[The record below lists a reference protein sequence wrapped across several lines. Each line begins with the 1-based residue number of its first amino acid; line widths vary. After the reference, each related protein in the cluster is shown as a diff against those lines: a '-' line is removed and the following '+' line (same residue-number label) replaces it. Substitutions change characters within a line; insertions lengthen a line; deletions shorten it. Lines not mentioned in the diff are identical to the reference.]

1 MLKVKFETIK
11 QDTNEKNITYL
22 RTMMVDISQKS
33 ISLHSIPV
41 RSDNRPISYF
51 FERDTTSK
59 KYLRSETTAILSNL
73 WIDGELIDL
82 SYKED
87 ENV

>member
-11 QDTNEKNITYL
+11 QDTNEKDITYL
-22 RTMMVDISQKS
+22 RAMMVDISQKS
-33 ISLHSIPV
+33 ISLHSIPIG
-41 RSDNRPISYF
+41 SGIKPYSYYF
-51 FERDTTSK
+51 KRDSLSK
-59 KYLRSETTAILSNL
+59 NYLESETNTILSNL